1 LEITDGM
8 CFNSQNGKI
17 LYKREINKKIAKEVI
32 DKFIEYG
39 GKLPDIRIANG
50 ENIFAYPTDEV
61 KKYYENN
68 EGVIYKEDT
77 DNLDDIDITKI
88 TLTGSHKLIERLNKY
103 IRDNVR
109 GYKTHMG
116 ATAFPSNKNNNY
128 RLDFTRKSY
137 KGKCFPGIKRK
148 TRLR

>member
-1 LEITDGM
+1 M
-8 CFNSQNGKI
+8 CFNSQNGEI
-17 LYKREINKKIAKEVI
+17 LYKRAINKKVAKEVI
-32 DKFIEYG
+32 DKFIEFG
-39 GKLPDIRIANG
+39 GQLPDIRIANG

-68 EGVIYKEDT
+68 KGVIYREDT

-88 TLTGSHKLIERLNKY
+88 TLTGEHKLIERLNKY

-116 ATAFPSNKNNNY
+116 ATTFPCSKNNNY
-128 RLDFTRKSY
+128 RLDFTRKPY
-137 KGKCFPGIKRK
+137 KGKCFPRIKRRTK
-148 TRLR
+148 FR

>member
-1 LEITDGM
+1 MDGM
-8 CFNSQNGKI
+8 CFNSQSSEI
-17 LYKREINKKIAKEVI
+17 LYKREISKKVAKEVI
-32 DKFIEYG
+32 NKFIELG

-68 EGVIYKEDT
+68 EGVVYRENI

-88 TLTGSHKLIERLNKY
+88 TLAGPHKLIDRLSRY

-116 ATAFPSNKNNNY
+116 ATTFPCSKNNNY
-128 RLDFTRKSY
+128 RLDFTRKPY
-137 KGKCFPGIKRK
+137 KRKCFARIERK
-148 TRLR
+148 IRVR